1 MSYYLQT
8 LSDTVQ
14 SFQRIDTDTSTVRY
28 LLNNIPDIKV
38 ARFIES
44 YPPSCYKVEV
54 RAGGGLCAV

>member
-1 MSYYLQT
+1 MSYYLFKHY
-8 LSDTVQ
+8 LILQ